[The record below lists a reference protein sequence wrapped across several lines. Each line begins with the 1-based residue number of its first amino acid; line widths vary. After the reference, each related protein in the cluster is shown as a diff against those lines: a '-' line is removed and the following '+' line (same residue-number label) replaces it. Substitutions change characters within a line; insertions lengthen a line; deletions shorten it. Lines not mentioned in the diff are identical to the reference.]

1 MFNICARAYINKTL
15 KKKKKKT
22 IIDKETK
29 SAKSEIALGNN

>member
-1 MFNICARAYINKTL
+1 MVNTCVRAYINQ
-15 KKKKKKT
+15 KKKKKT